1 MWQGRGSRGDPQVQ
15 LFLVFSIWL
24 VDFGTIPEKFNK
36 NMLSS
41 KIQGTF
47 TYSNILQ
54 IMKYCKFFVIFFFE
68 ETTETH
74 NLRHKMTSEIDCCQ
88 MTLC

>member
-24 VDFGTIPEKFNK
+24 VDFGTIPEKFKK

-47 TYSNILQ
+47 SQ
-54 IMKYCKFFVIFFFE
+54 IYYKSCNVANFLSYFFFE

>member
-1 MWQGRGSRGDPQVQ
+1 MLQGRGSRGDPQVQ

-24 VDFGTIPEKFNK
+24 VDFGTIPEKFKK

-47 TYSNILQ
+47 ILIYII
-54 IMKYCKFFVIFFFE
+54 IMKYCKFFEHQFKLV
-68 ETTETH
+68 
-74 NLRHKMTSEIDCCQ
+74 K
-88 MTLC
+88 

>member
-1 MWQGRGSRGDPQVQ
+1 MWQGRGSKDDPQVQ

-24 VDFGTIPEKFNK
+24 VDFGTIPEKFKK

-47 TYSNILQ
+47 TLE
-54 IMKYCKFFVIFFFE
+54 F
-68 ETTETH
+68 
-74 NLRHKMTSEIDCCQ
+74 LIDVG
-88 MTLC
+88 